1 MKQYLL
7 MIFLLSVLAFS
18 MNANARHDLADKL
31 ESEGQIMTLEDILN
45 IVNKELNGRIL
56 EAELEMRKGQYVYQL
71 DLLDNDGVLWEVEYD
86 ASSGKLITKERD

>member
-1 MKQYLL
+1 MKRYLL
-7 MIFLLSVLAFS
+7 TTFLFATLSYNISAL
-18 MNANARHDLADKL
+18 ARHDLADKL

-56 EAELEMRKGQYVYQL
+56 EAELEMRKGQYIYQL
-71 DLLDNDGVLWEVEYD
+71 DLLDSDGVVWEVEYD